1 MARIIGGIGSSHSP
15 TIGFAYDKNKQEDLK
30 QNIAKLAVTDAD
42 EVIAKEVLRASKVLL
57 NDGE

>member
-1 MARIIGGIGSSHSP
+1 MTDERLLSK
-15 TIGFAYDKNKQEDLK
+15 DKNKQENLK